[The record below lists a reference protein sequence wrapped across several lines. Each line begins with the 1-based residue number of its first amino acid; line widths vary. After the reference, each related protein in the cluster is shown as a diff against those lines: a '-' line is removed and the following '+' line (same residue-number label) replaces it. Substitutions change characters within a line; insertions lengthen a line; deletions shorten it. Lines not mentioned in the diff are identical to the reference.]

1 MKIDINYKDNQY
13 QNNNKYLLYK
23 TIIWRIIA
31 SSLAFSI
38 TFFFTGHVLESG
50 YIVLSDTI
58 LEFIFYYLYEKIWN
72 CIIQYKT
79 EINNETEIKI

>member
-1 MKIDINYKDNQY
+1 MKIDIDHKDNQY
-13 QNNNKYLLYK
+13 QNNNKYVLYK

-38 TFFFTGHVLESG
+38 TFFFTGHVLESS

-72 CIIQYKT
+72 CIIQYKI
-79 EINNETEIKI
+79 EIKNETEIKN